1 MKGGRASKGA
11 GDIYRSRTLQQ
22 TPTWTKNTQ
31 RGWLCMTMRGGHR
44 QEFRAGGVRFPFSSL
59 SPWGFPPLLLRFH
72 SPRSLL
78 EEH

>member
-31 RGWLCMTMRGGHR
+31 RMAMYDCEVWA
-44 QEFRAGGVRFPFSSL
+44 RAQRRSSEQKALASL
-59 SPWGFPPLLLRFH
+59 SPKPLRIPSTSHRVGFPL
-72 SPRSLL
+72 
-78 EEH
+78 